1 MRFKPHV
8 LELVLNLLRKKK
20 KKRCFF
26 QCGMGPSGRTE
37 NCCHCCAQRG
47 SCASPAQ
54 LSALPWRTLLQLN
67 IWFSKCLCNTPF
79 FFLFFS
85 PPNASRALLADLHLE
100 VKCLAPVGHA
110 ASEPFDPRP
119 DRREHSEALL
129 LPGLRSELHAL
140 EAGPTVAESSAGCRQ
155 RRSSCLLQ
163 I

>member
-8 LELVLNLLRKKK
+8 LELVLNLLGKKK
-20 KKRCFF
+20 KGVFSSVGWGRAAVQRAAVTAVLSEAAAPRQRC
-26 QCGMGPSGRTE
+26 SV
-37 NCCHCCAQRG
+37 
-47 SCASPAQ
+47 
-54 LSALPWRTLLQLN
+54 LSLGELLQLN
-67 IWFSKCLCNTPF
+67 IWFSKCLCNTP

-110 ASEPFDPRP
+110 ASEPFDPHP
-119 DRREHSEALL
+119 DRREHSEAPL
-129 LPGLRSELHAL
+129 LPGLRSELRAL
-140 EAGPTVAESSAGCRQ
+140 EAGPTVAGSSAGCRQ